1 MSRINKSEV
10 ADVQQKIQQALDE
23 DKPWLAREHYSSLI
37 RVCGYDQEVYKK
49 FADLLVL
56 MREDLLAGKFYFLAG
71 ERSDQ
76 SSKCIALFMERY
88 RRKKLGSIGSQFPK
102 VAQRMDVQDF
112 PEPIRSELLDWGYLG
127 VSYKLR
133 FEGESVKSSRLTN
146 LLITIAIIALFLSI
160 PVGIITMI
168 SWIISLFN

>member
-10 ADVQQKIQQALDE
+10 ADVQQKIEQALDE

-37 RVCGYDQEVYKK
+37 RVCGYDQVIYKN
-49 FADLLVL
+49 FADLLIV

-71 ERSDQ
+71 DRSDQ
-76 SSKCIALFMERY
+76 ARKCIALFMGRY

-102 VAQRMDVQDF
+102 VAQRMNVQDF

-127 VSYKLR
+127 SSYKSH
-133 FEGESVKSSRLTN
+133 FEGRSDKSSRLTN
-146 LLITIAIIALFLSI
+146 SFITIAVIALLLSI

-168 SWIISLFN
+168 DWIISLFN